1 VTASVDR
8 EEWNRRY
15 AGRELLW
22 TAQPNR
28 FLVAEAADLTPGR
41 ALDLACGE
49 GRNAVWLAEHRWQ
62 VDGVD
67 FSDVALAKAR
77 ELAAV
82 RGVEIAWT
90 QADLIE
96 YRPERGRYDLVLLF
110 YLQLPA
116 PERRRIV
123 RAAADAVAPGG
134 RLLLVAHD
142 SSNLEHGHGGPQ
154 DPAVLY
160 TAADAAADLD
170 GSGLEIERAELVE
183 RPVKTPDGDRT
194 ALDALLRATRPTR
207 TQNQEGEE
215 T

>member
-1 VTASVDR
+1 LPVDR

-28 FLVAEAADLTPGR
+28 FLVAEAAELLPGR

-49 GRNAVWLAEHRWQ
+49 GRNAVWLAEHGWQ

-67 FSDVALAKAR
+67 FSDVALTKAG
-77 ELAAV
+77 ELAAA
-82 RGVEIAWT
+82 RGVEINWT
-90 QADLIE
+90 KADLLE
-96 YRPERGRYDLVLLF
+96 YRPERGRYDLVLLL
-110 YLQLPA
+110 YLQLPP

-123 RAAADAVAPGG
+123 PAAADAVAAGG

-142 SSNLEHGHGGPQ
+142 SSNLEHGHGGPR

-160 TAADAAADLD
+160 TAADVAADLD
-170 GSGLEIERAELVE
+170 GSGLDIERAEVVE
-183 RPVKTPDGDRT
+183 RLIDTPDGERT

-207 TQNQEGEE
+207 TQNQESEE